1 MPIKNHTNHPPPF
14 SVGHQERARQTTA
27 PTQAPRQEGPRHEPS
42 APLPAQVSSRYD
54 TAPGRGGPPVP
65 SRAPSPRE
73 QAAYNTRTASL
84 GYGRSPA
91 PYHAPDSA
99 PPRGGAGDL
108 HESFAHLGMGGSAQP
123 SQRPGQPSWRI
134 SSGAMQDVDSVLL
147 NHFQQPMQGASVTQ
161 YISQGENPRFN
172 ALQGSGACS
181 AITTNWFKA
190 GRRNSDPQQASADFN
205 QRLGNSGALETQQQE
220 YLNKH
225 ATVRTLI
232 SKVDTAK
239 QDQLHSSN
247 ELRRLKGEID
257 GLTGWARDN
266 GLSSSEKRRYA
277 QLDSEAQHFHGRSPE
292 YQAIRQEQ
300 QQLNQAAVG
309 RACSPRDKQD
319 LQNFNQDFQYHA
331 QNVGHL
337 HREIPNYETDL
348 SNAKANVEKHQNG
361 GLQKQWTQRYLMQ
374 GPVSE
379 FGGKVAENTDQ
390 PGFYRISLQGNG
402 RAHAMG
408 VQNLGNG
415 QFKFMDPN
423 SGEFLV
429 DNEAALKAVVT
440 QNARKMGYAAD
451 ASSFEIQHLA

>member
-1 MPIKNHTNHPPPF
+1 MKINNRPNPPAPS
-14 SVGHQERARQTTA
+14 SVGSHDRARQTTA

-42 APLPAQVSSRYD
+42 APLPEPVRSRYD
-54 TAPGRGGPPVP
+54 TAQARGGPAVP

-73 QAAYNTRTASL
+73 QAAYNTRTSSL
-84 GYGRSPA
+84 GYGRPST

-99 PPRGGAGDL
+99 PPRGGVDDL
-108 HESFAHLGMGGSAQP
+108 HESFAHMRVGGSA
-123 SQRPGQPSWRI
+123 RTGQPQWRI
-134 SSGAMQDVDSVLL
+134 SSSAMNHVDSVLL

-161 YISQGENPRFN
+161 YISQQSNHQFT

-205 QRLGNSGALETQQQE
+205 HRLGNSEALVRQQQE
-220 YLNKH
+220 YLRKH
-225 ATVRTLI
+225 ADVRNLI
-232 SKVDTAK
+232 STIDTAK
-239 QDQLHSSN
+239 QEQQHSSN
-247 ELRRLKGEID
+247 EVYRLKGEID

-266 GLSSSEKRRYA
+266 GLSSSEKRHYA
-277 QLDSEAQHFHGRSPE
+277 QLDSEARHFHSRSPE
-292 YQAIRQEQ
+292 YQAIRQQQ
-300 QQLNQAAVG
+300 QQLNQTAVS
-309 RACSPRDKQD
+309 RAYSPRDQQK
-319 LQNFNQDFQYHA
+319 LQTLNQEFQSHA
-331 QNVGHL
+331 QNLKHL
-337 HREIPNYETDL
+337 HREIPNHEDDL
-348 SNAKANVEKHQNG
+348 SLAKEKVEEHQNG
-361 GLQKQWTQRYLMQ
+361 GLQKQWTQQYRMQ

-379 FGGKVAENTDQ
+379 FGGKVAEEAAQQ
-390 PGFYRISLQGNG
+390 PGFYRISLQGDG

-429 DNEAALKAVVT
+429 NGEAALKAVVA
-440 QNARKMGYAAD
+440 QNARKMGYADD